1 MTTSQNIDYGGA
13 QAIDASTP
21 DQILF
26 GAGSYHYGVALKE
39 DKSELTDL
47 GTFFGCTNGG
57 GKFAIVPNISKV
69 EVDQSTVAREGF
81 YVKQGEEAY
90 IETNWT
96 QIGGAALGKAL
107 LADVKDSTGC
117 KVITSR
123 EAIETGDYFD
133 NFAFIGKT
141 AGGKPVI
148 VVFEKALCTSG
159 LEVETKK
166 GEQSS
171 PTVKINCVAAADSGE
186 NKLPWTIIW
195 PESGAAAAQA
205 SDTEGANS

>member
-1 MTTSQNIDYGGA
+1 MSTGTDYSGA
-13 QAIDASTP
+13 QALNKNTP

-26 GAGSYHYGVALKE
+26 GAGSYHYGVTLNVNKT
-39 DKSELTDL
+39 SITDT
-47 GTFFGCTNGG
+47 GTFFGLTNGG
-57 GKFAIVPNISKV
+57 GKFAIVPNIVSL
-69 EVDQSTVAREGF
+69 EVDQSTVAREGL

-96 QIGGAALGKAL
+96 QIGGESLAKAL
-107 LADVKDSTGC
+107 VADIESGDGS

-123 EAIETGDYFD
+123 ETLNSGDYFD

-141 AGGKPVI
+141 ASGKPVI
-148 VVFEKALCTSG
+148 IIFEKALCTSG

-171 PTVKINCVAAADSGE
+171 PTVKIECVAVIDSGE
-186 NKLPWTIIW
+186 NKLPWIIIW
-195 PESGAAAAQA
+195 PDVE
-205 SDTEGANS
+205 TEEERGSE